1 MLNVEIMWTV
11 LHLEACLS
19 FIIWFGVCDEIFG
32 REVVWSL
39 IYKVQIHVQLDFI
52 SINTRE

>member
-11 LHLEACLS
+11 LHLKAYLS

-32 REVVWSL
+32 REVV
-39 IYKVQIHVQLDFI
+39 
-52 SINTRE
+52 